1 MKSQIRNL
9 YPILQNED
17 FRIYIINQQRRFEEV
32 PFSSLFLK
40 EKKYTGT
47 VIIKIC
53 EKQEI
58 NSIAAVWTILKGTLT
73 RLVKLLTISFY
84 PELLYISSMK
94 PTFNRTTIFK
104 IIVHGIELHASF
116 EERENKQKN
125 TKFLFKN

>member
-58 NSIAAVWTILKGTLT
+58 TSIDVWTIPKALNAKKKFNSRTMLY
-73 RLVKLLTISFY
+73 LWLL
-84 PELLYISSMK
+84 
-94 PTFNRTTIFK
+94 
-104 IIVHGIELHASF
+104 
-116 EERENKQKN
+116 
-125 TKFLFKN
+125 